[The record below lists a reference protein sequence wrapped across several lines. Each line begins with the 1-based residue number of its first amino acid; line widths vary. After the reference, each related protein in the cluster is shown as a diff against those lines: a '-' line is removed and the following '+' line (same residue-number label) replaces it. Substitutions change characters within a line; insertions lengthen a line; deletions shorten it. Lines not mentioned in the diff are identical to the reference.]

1 MELLEDFALSLCVEG
16 GTEAARELGGGALSP
31 KVGEVVRGL
40 LADHVIVK
48 RNYVDTCA
56 TERT

>member
-1 MELLEDFALSLCVEG
+1 MVNGSMFELALCVEG
-16 GTEAARELGGGALSP
+16 GRKAVRELGGGALSP

-40 LADHVIVK
+40 LADHVVVK
-48 RNYVDTCA
+48 RNDVNACA